1 MSRNHTNFFPNRIQ
15 TSFYGTGVNLAEAI
29 RVEKER
35 VEREEK
41 EGKNDSL
48 PRDIEDTGQSENSE
62 SSEVLQHTLP
72 TKKKKF
78 TNNVTITRSRKPQN
92 FN

>member
-1 MSRNHTNFFPNRIQ
+1 MSRNHPNFFPNRIQ

-48 PRDIEDTGQSENSE
+48 PRDIEETGQSENSE
-62 SSEVLQHTLP
+62 TSQPTLP
-72 TKKKKF
+72 IKKKKF